1 MVAKFQL
8 RWLVLV
14 MQKHLVNSRDG
25 DIDGWVAKFDFK
37 LFSTSKHNLH
47 VKILRGYRSHTARV
61 KLFVTLTTWVSVP

>member
-1 MVAKFQL
+1 MVVKFQL

-25 DIDGWVAKFDFK
+25 DIDGWVAKFDLK

-47 VKILRGYRSHTARV
+47 VKIL
-61 KLFVTLTTWVSVP
+61 